1 MATSALTCI
10 DLDPVDLA
18 ACEGILAKGSKSF
31 AAASRLLPRRVR
43 EPTAALYAFC
53 RVADDLV
60 DLGTDVPGAIASL
73 RSRLDQAYAGTP
85 ADDPVDRCLSTVVR
99 GFRIP
104 RAILDGLLEGFEW
117 DADKRRYA
125 TADQLETYCARVAST
140 VGAMMNLLMGERG
153 ELALAR
159 SCELGL
165 AMQLTNI
172 CRDVGEDARNGRV
185 YLPLDWLAEEGV
197 DVEGFLRDP
206 RFSPGLGRVVKR
218 VLALAAMYYRRAD
231 DTIRLMPRDC
241 RVGIRAAR
249 LIYAEIGHMVARNG
263 HDSVGQRAYTSK
275 ARKLWLLLRALP
287 AYAWGSSAPNTPPA
301 DAVRFL
307 LAAVAA
313 DA

>member
-1 MATSALTCI
+1 MATTAITRI
-10 DLDPVDLA
+10 ELDPADLL
-18 ACEGILAKGSKSF
+18 ACERILAEGSKSF
-31 AAASRLLPRRVR
+31 AAASRLLPKRVR

-73 RSRLDQAYAGTP
+73 RIRLDRAYAGTP
-85 ADDPVDRCLSTVVR
+85 DADPVDRSLSTVVR

-125 TADQLETYCARVAST
+125 TAAQLETYCARVAST

-153 ELALAR
+153 ERALAR

-185 YLPLDWLAEEGV
+185 YLPVDWLTEESIDV
-197 DVEGFLRDP
+197 DGFLREP
-206 RFSPGLGRVVKR
+206 RFSPALGRVVKR
-218 VLALAAMYYRRAD
+218 VLDLAAMYYRRAD

-241 RVGIRAAR
+241 RVGVRAAR
-249 LIYAEIGHMVARNG
+249 LIYAEIGHVVARNG
-263 HDSVGQRAYTSK
+263 FDSVGQRAYTSK
-275 ARKLWLLLRALP
+275 ARKLWLLVRALP
-287 AYAWGSSAPNTPPA
+287 AYAWGNTAKDTPPA
-301 DAVRFL
+301 EAVRFL
-307 LAAVAA
+307 LAAVA
-313 DA
+313 DDS